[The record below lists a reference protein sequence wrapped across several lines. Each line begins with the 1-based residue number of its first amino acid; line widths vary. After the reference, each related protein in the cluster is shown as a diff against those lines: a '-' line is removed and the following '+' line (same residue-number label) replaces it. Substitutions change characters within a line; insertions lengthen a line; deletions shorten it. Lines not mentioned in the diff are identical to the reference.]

1 MNKILFHVAQLDIKA
16 NWPQKRVAS
25 FRFCTYHTIKN
36 RIKLMLTVCSIHKL
50 SFMSVCLIILEWASL
65 KTDVAHDDFTWG
77 YAHHEIVG
85 SVGYTR
91 WLGVWRVFIALFC
104 SALAAMLG
112 KRGLF
117 ADGQIE
123 WYSMVKL
130 KARWFRCLQ
139 HLNLMYYSRPAC
151 RASGACLRTAFQLVL
166 VSWYSILQSCVADLP
181 TYYCSNAWYGD
192 Y

>member
-1 MNKILFHVAQLDIKA
+1 MIFKALSHGHLDAHPIWISCVHMNTHWLDAHPIESTLWGGLDA
-16 NWPQKRVAS
+16 HS
-25 FRFCTYHTIKN
+25 N
-36 RIKLMLTVCSIHKL
+36 RIVLLLMIHVRL
-50 SFMSVCLIILEWASL
+50 RLPRDCWLGWL
-65 KTDVAHDDFTWG
+65 
-77 YAHHEIVG
+77 
-85 SVGYTR
+85 TR
-91 WLGVWRVFIALFC
+91 WLGLWRVFIAPFC
-104 SALAAMLG
+104 SVLAAMLG

-117 ADGQIE
+117 ADGQLE